1 MSLVKSRI
9 GTPTFGAGI
18 DYIDSA
24 MIQPASFFLRGNMYK
39 YRLLFSLLFLLSSF
53 GCASTGTGDSSGR
66 RMDPDVITRAEL
78 EGIAQAN
85 QTVYEAIGRLRV
97 TWLRPRTPASIQ
109 FNSDRLPKAMIDN
122 QQFELDTLHQ
132 LRIENVQELR
142 FVDAREATFRWG
154 TGFANGVIEVVTRRS
169 GS

>member
-1 MSLVKSRI
+1 
-9 GTPTFGAGI
+9 
-18 DYIDSA
+18 
-24 MIQPASFFLRGNMYK
+24 MYK
-39 YRLLFSLLFLLSSF
+39 FRLFVSFVFLIISI
-53 GCASTGTGDSSGR
+53 GCASGGTGSSSGIR
-66 RMDPDVITRAEL
+66 YDPDVITRMEL
-78 EGIAQAN
+78 DEIAVAN

-122 QQFELDTLHQ
+122 QQFELDFLHQ
-132 LRIENVQELR
+132 LRIQDVQELR

-154 TGFANGVIEVVTRRS
+154 TGFANGVIEVVSRRA

>member
-1 MSLVKSRI
+1 MSLVKSTI
-9 GTPTFGAGI
+9 GSPTFGVGI

-24 MIQPASFFLRGNMYK
+24 MIQPAPFFLRGSMYK
-39 YRLLFSLLFLLSSF
+39 YRLLFSLLFLISSV
-53 GCASTGTGDSSGR
+53 GCASTGTTGER
-66 RMDPDVITRAEL
+66 YDPDVITRAEL
-78 EGIAQAN
+78 DGIAQAN

-97 TWLRPRTPASIQ
+97 TWLRPRTPASVQ

-122 QQFELDTLHQ
+122 QRFELDYLHQ

-154 TGFANGVIEVVTRRS
+154 TGFANGVIEVVTRRA

>member
-1 MSLVKSRI
+1 
-9 GTPTFGAGI
+9 
-18 DYIDSA
+18 
-24 MIQPASFFLRGNMYK
+24 MYK
-39 YRLLFSLLFLLSSF
+39 FRLFFSFVFLIISI
-53 GCASTGTGDSSGR
+53 GCASGGTGSSSGR
-66 RMDPDVITRAEL
+66 RINPDVITRMEL
-78 EGIAQAN
+78 DEIAQAN

-122 QQFELDTLHQ
+122 QRFELEFLHQ
-132 LRIENVQELR
+132 LRIQDVQELR

-154 TGFANGVIEVVTRRS
+154 TGFANGVIEVISRRA

>member
-1 MSLVKSRI
+1 
-9 GTPTFGAGI
+9 
-18 DYIDSA
+18 
-24 MIQPASFFLRGNMYK
+24 
-39 YRLLFSLLFLLSSF
+39 
-53 GCASTGTGDSSGR
+53 
-66 RMDPDVITRAEL
+66 MDPDVITRAEL